1 MIADFLH
8 CHAGFWSH
16 GAPPARTSD
25 SPYLFA
31 NALRPNLAKLA
42 ESDLHLISR
51 NATGERARFKICNFL
66 SERVE
71 RFVWQIDFFHGS
83 TPKCRAVIARAY

>member
-71 RFVWQIDFFHGS
+71 RFVWQIDFFH
-83 TPKCRAVIARAY
+83 